1 MTQSVPIA
9 DNAGR
14 KPTYSGLFTYPERP
28 GAGPPSARAARPL
41 MLCKDF
47 TLGAAIAAALSALT
61 VAQADA
67 AWLPDVEGGTWSPP
81 PLVNLERAPS
91 GPRVPPPGVSSA
103 PNRLTLEL
111 GRLDVSVGGYAD
123 CTRTSA
129 VGYAGAYVDACI
141 PRPLAYFIGH
151 NPGPFA
157 PLADVATGQVINYVD
172 GQGALHRLLLVSS
185 RVWNRFWG
193 PPPLARGDVVAQF
206 QTCISADAVWDRIL
220 DAVELP
226 RAVPTPL
233 VAPLGDY
240 RTQS

>member
-1 MTQSVPIA
+1 MVDTVSPIA

-91 GPRVPPPGVSSA
+91 GPPVPPPSVSPA

-111 GRLDVSVGGYAD
+111 GGLNVSVGAEV
-123 CTRTSA
+123 TRRRGRCRGGTQIPG
-129 VGYAGAYVDACI
+129 VGI
-141 PRPLAYFIGH
+141 
-151 NPGPFA
+151 
-157 PLADVATGQVINYVD
+157 
-172 GQGALHRLLLVSS
+172 
-185 RVWNRFWG
+185 WWG
-193 PPPLARGDVVAQF
+193 P
-206 QTCISADAVWDRIL
+206 
-220 DAVELP
+220 
-226 RAVPTPL
+226 
-233 VAPLGDY
+233 
-240 RTQS
+240 